1 MLLLSYFNRRLGPT
15 VFLTSPHTLVQ
26 VMDEAHLD
34 QVKSLLNQT
43 EQSGF
48 FTHNFSPELKTANY
62 SFSLDSPHARG
73 RKELLLVTAIVSEE
87 EPDYSIYE
95 KFFIKFVE
103 KIKSIPE
110 IFLAFYLDSHS
121 EIGEDK
127 EKIKEKFT
135 RLQEELTN
143 IYKILTIK
151 PIETHG
157 QLFSLES
164 LKNKKASILSKELIT
179 KLSSLS
185 KNRRNYFVVSRIR
198 GDAIKVDLIPIDA
211 ERVMSL
217 SIIFGEQM
225 TITVLQQITRV
236 FAEHDVSL
244 IFTSGICQEVNRCIY
259 EVFID
264 SDEKLIKQMID
275 KISIISGIIEIDAKI
290 INIK

>member
-15 VFLTSPHTLVQ
+15 VFLTSPNTLVH

-34 QVKSLLNQT
+34 QVKSLLNQADH
-43 EQSGF
+43 SGF
-48 FTHNFSPELKTANY
+48 FTHRFSPELKTANY

-87 EPDYSIYE
+87 EPDYSLYE
-95 KFFIKFVE
+95 KFLSKFVE
-103 KIKSIPE
+103 KLKSIPE
-110 IFLAFYLDSHS
+110 IFLAFYIDSDS
-121 EIGEDK
+121 EVSEDK
-127 EKIKEKFT
+127 EKI
-135 RLQEELTN
+135 RDNYIILREELKN
-143 IYKILTIK
+143 IYTILTIK

-157 QLFSLES
+157 QLFSLS
-164 LKNKKASILSKELIT
+164 TLKKQKEIKLSKELII
-179 KLSSLS
+179 KLDSIS
-185 KNRRNYFVVSRIR
+185 KNRKNYFMVSRIR
-198 GDAIKVDLIPIDA
+198 GDAVKVDLIPLDT
-211 ERVMSL
+211 ERVISL

-225 TITVLQQITRV
+225 TVTVLQQITKV

-264 SDEKLIKQMID
+264 SDERLLKQMID

-290 INIK
+290 INLQ